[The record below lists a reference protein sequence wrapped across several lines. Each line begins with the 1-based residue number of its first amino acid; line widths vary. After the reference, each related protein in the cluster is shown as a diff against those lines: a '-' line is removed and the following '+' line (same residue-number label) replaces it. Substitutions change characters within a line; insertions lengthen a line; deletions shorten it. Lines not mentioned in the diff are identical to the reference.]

1 MVAFCP
7 KCEKWKDGSKFRS
20 KACCQACYNE
30 IQARTRGVKIPWEE
44 LKEREEAVQQ
54 REEAV
59 MQRESR
65 VRVREELVSAREQ
78 AIRVRECM
86 KSKEEEKTKQA
97 QKRARE
103 EEGGPSPKQKRFCAL
118 GLRRRQ
124 QLVAEAASHLKRLS
138 RGEPGSIL
146 DMLSGKLGW
155 RREERQEINFIANLA
170 EFSRTYLPSLPE
182 PSRIAGLL
190 TRGLTLEEAHG
201 VTRVPVS
208 SLSWGRREI
217 ENGRF
222 FQLEVRQPKQCSKGE
237 KRKTDTHW

>member
-65 VRVREELVSAREQ
+65 VRVCEELVSAREQ

-86 KSKEEEKTKQA
+86 K
-97 QKRARE
+97 R
-103 EEGGPSPKQKRFCAL
+103 
-118 GLRRRQ
+118 
-124 QLVAEAASHLKRLS
+124 
-138 RGEPGSIL
+138 
-146 DMLSGKLGW
+146 
-155 RREERQEINFIANLA
+155 
-170 EFSRTYLPSLPE
+170 
-182 PSRIAGLL
+182 
-190 TRGLTLEEAHG
+190 
-201 VTRVPVS
+201 
-208 SLSWGRREI
+208 
-217 ENGRF
+217 
-222 FQLEVRQPKQCSKGE
+222 
-237 KRKTDTHW
+237 